1 MEYYLVRQ
9 EIDGKGGFKFL
20 DLEDGNNPPQNI
32 IDDYKLFIEA
42 EGIEIFEVKG
52 CQIMTEKGI
61 YIVARKDQIIKTVF
75 LNVEP

>member
-9 EIDGKGGFKFL
+9 EEDGKGGFKFL
-20 DLEDGNNPPQNI
+20 DLEDGEETPQNV

-52 CQIMTEKGI
+52 CQIMTERGI
-61 YIVARKDQIIKTVF
+61 YIVARQDQITKTVF
-75 LNVEP
+75 LNL